1 MQDIATALV
10 SLGVTGPA
18 ALFAAAAGFML
29 RHIINSSSRQASEE
43 VAAKV
48 TAATAISALTTAVL
62 SLREAV
68 ARIEAR
74 LDK

>member
-1 MQDIATALV
+1 MQDIASALV

-29 RHIINSSSRQASEE
+29 RHIITSSSRKADEE
-43 VAAKV
+43 VTAKV
-48 TAATAISALTTAVL
+48 TAATALSALTTAVL
-62 SLREAV
+62 TLRDAV